1 MYDLEIRTDS
11 YLGKGWYIGL
21 ESRLDGQFG
30 HKAVHTRNL
39 IKMDNY
45 SSLLKINIKELN
57 YILEILKH
65 NSEHKDFQIRVFED
79 EELIVGRHYIIK
91 ENRSITNILI
101 NVLDDIYNQLNK
113 ANKKVL
119 SNEQMIYIIELIF
132 RHLWEN
138 K

>member
-1 MYDLEIRTDS
+1 MRFSILLLTPLLIF
-11 YLGKGWYIGL
+11 
-21 ESRLDGQFG
+21 QA
-30 HKAVHTRNL
+30 KAVNL
-39 IKMDNY
+39 D
-45 SSLLKINIKELN
+45 
-57 YILEILKH
+57 EISFH
-65 NSEHKDFQIRVFED
+65 NEQSDTTK
-79 EELIVGRHYIIK
+79 
-91 ENRSITNILI
+91 ITNILI